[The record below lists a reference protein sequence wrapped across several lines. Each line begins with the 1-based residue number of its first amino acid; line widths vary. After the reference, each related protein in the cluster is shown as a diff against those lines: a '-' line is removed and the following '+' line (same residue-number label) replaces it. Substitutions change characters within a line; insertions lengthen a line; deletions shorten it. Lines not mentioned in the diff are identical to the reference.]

1 MHPWRLVGMRHF
13 RTRMAHIKTLLIIN
27 CVHVTLLL
35 LTMIFRPSSSIA
47 LRVPFTGFP
56 ISSHN
61 VHGGPYIGMVIF

>member
-1 MHPWRLVGMRHF
+1 MHPWRLVGMRPF
-13 RTRMAHIKTLLIIN
+13 RTRMVYIKTLIIN

-47 LRVPFTGFP
+47 LRVPLAGFP

-61 VHGGPYIGMVIF
+61 VHDGPYNGMVIF